1 MPLFMSILA
10 NIVASLAILP
20 LISFGIIFVLVY
32 VLTKNKEKA
41 VNWSINMVTILFLIS
56 VPLTLQY
63 LWGISL
69 VWLIFLMLLMIAGGL
84 TYLQFL
90 IHGQMNY
97 PKLIKGIVRLTFLLF
112 LPIHV
117 ILYLWVVI
125 KAMIQ
130 SAA

>member
-41 VNWSINMVTILFLIS
+41 MNWSINMVTILFLIS

-69 VWLIFLMLLMIAGGL
+69 VWLIILMFLMIAGGL

-125 KAMIQ
+125 EAMIQ

>member
-41 VNWSINMVTILFLIS
+41 VNWSINMVTVLFLIS

-69 VWLIFLMLLMIAGGL
+69 VWLIFLMLLIIAGGL

-125 KAMIQ
+125 EAMIQ

>member
-1 MPLFMSILA
+1 MSILA

-69 VWLIFLMLLMIAGGL
+69 VWLIFLMLLIIAGGL

-125 KAMIQ
+125 EAMIQ

>member
-69 VWLIFLMLLMIAGGL
+69 VWLIILMFLMIAGGL

>member
-69 VWLIFLMLLMIAGGL
+69 VWLIFLMLLIIAGGL

-125 KAMIQ
+125 EAMIQ

>member
-32 VLTKNKEKA
+32 ALTKNKEKA

-69 VWLIFLMLLMIAGGL
+69 VWLIFLMFLIIAGGL

-125 KAMIQ
+125 EAMIQ

>member
-69 VWLIFLMLLMIAGGL
+69 VWLIFLMLLIIAGGL

>member
-69 VWLIFLMLLMIAGGL
+69 VWLIILMFLMIAGGL

-125 KAMIQ
+125 EAMIQ

>member
-63 LWGISL
+63 IWGISL
-69 VWLIFLMLLMIAGGL
+69 VWLIFLMLLIIAGGL

-125 KAMIQ
+125 EAMIQ